1 MKHKNKQET
10 SPKVPLEELDQ
21 NGLNDP
27 FFHLSDYSLIGG
39 LTSPKS
45 NEFWKSL
52 PFVKIKQEG

>member
-10 SPKVPLEELDQ
+10 SPKVPLEKLDQ